1 MYVLF
6 FLPSYMHVVLYTHD
20 TKTAITKALRKH
32 TEGSICQRHLQPI
45 LETWHSYLC
54 VMFGSRPRTRGIYT
68 AVQSLCCT
76 KKPNRSSFRTVVL
89 ALPLLASLL
98 TMSSVK
104 SSDVAQHYFD
114 AQHYSVSER
123 IRGVLDHHIQST
135 VSCKG
140 VPDGQH
146 ADSII
151 VGPYSRFHIRT
162 V

>member
-1 MYVLF
+1 
-6 FLPSYMHVVLYTHD
+6 
-20 TKTAITKALRKH
+20 
-32 TEGSICQRHLQPI
+32 
-45 LETWHSYLC
+45 
-54 VMFGSRPRTRGIYT
+54 MFGSRPLTLRHLHGSAII
-68 AVQSLCCT
+68 VLHEKT
-76 KKPNRSSFRTVVL
+76 KPIKFRTVVL

-151 VGPYSRFHIRT
+151 VGPYSWFHISSFILFAFCVVGVNSSESSVMRWMGESWKVSELMST
-162 V
+162 